1 MLSTSV
7 CFTRPLQRE
16 EEQSREGESHAGSCG
31 FPISSCCPA
40 PLSSPGRRGHFLLC
54 SGLPVSCPTR
64 CLASG
69 STGWLDGEDK
79 AGRENHMLEAVISL
93 SPPAA
98 LPHCPPLGG
107 GATSHSAL
115 GSQCPAQPGVWLQG
129 ALAGLM
135 RRTQCC
141 LFFFKYFI

>member
-1 MLSTSV
+1 
-7 CFTRPLQRE
+7 
-16 EEQSREGESHAGSCG
+16 
-31 FPISSCCPA
+31 
-40 PLSSPGRRGHFLLC
+40 
-54 SGLPVSCPTR
+54 
-64 CLASG
+64 
-69 STGWLDGEDK
+69 
-79 AGRENHMLEAVISL
+79 MLEAVVSL

-98 LPHCPPLGG
+98 PPHCPPLGG